1 MIEITYLDASKNE
14 RTITFDS
21 YEDFDR
27 SQQACLIGVAD
38 YYPVQKLTYNG
49 HDWTTMELTEISS
62 SISRNKI

>member
-27 SQQACLIGVAD
+27 SQQACALSAS
-38 YYPVQKLTYNG
+38 Q
-49 HDWTTMELTEISS
+49 TTTLSK
-62 SISRNKI
+62 N